1 MWEITRE
8 RISPMKLQINDKPGP
23 GHYETFLKNTSNGG
37 TGFSFSRE
45 MRCFDKIAREE
56 LRNAIKYKEQDYV
69 SQYAKMQL
77 QFKQKS

>member
-1 MWEITRE
+1 
-8 RISPMKLQINDKPGP
+8 MKLQINDKPGP

-56 LRNAIKYKEQDYV
+56 LWNAIKYKEQDYV
-69 SQYAKMQL
+69 S
-77 QFKQKS
+77 

>member
-1 MWEITRE
+1 
-8 RISPMKLQINDKPGP
+8 MKLQINDKPGP

-69 SQYAKMQL
+69 TQYAKMQL